1 MFYLFYMISFGVTNT
16 FIFLYLTGI
25 CMGIGC
31 IVYPSGWDD
40 EKVKHV
46 CGEDAG
52 KYKLGLCEMRWAYIL
67 SIVLIFDAF
76 ILAVLAFFLA
86 AKQADLLPKQEKEKQ
101 KCKFC

>member
-1 MFYLFYMISFGVTNT
+1 MKNKQYNLLVNHHSIFKVLF
-16 FIFLYLTGI
+16 

-46 CGEDAG
+46 CGQDTG
-52 KYKLGLCEMRWAYIL
+52 KYKRGLCEIRWAYIL

-101 KCKFC
+101 KCKF